1 MGEAIGVEK
10 VAGAITV
17 PDLDSLGGQW
27 ERGGA
32 ACDEPEEF
40 GDDGAEEDTFGGEKR
55 EDEGAVRL
63 G

>member
-1 MGEAIGVEK
+1 MGEAIGVEE

-27 ERGGA
+27 ERGGT

-40 GDDGAEEDTFGGEKR
+40 GNDGAEEDAFGGQEGQ
-55 EDEGAVRL
+55 DEWWHGR